1 MINQFEI
8 LKRHSKNCTGELI
21 IMMRLQLLHAQV
33 CYLSCDRL
41 LLGNVP
47 MMTCTRRV
55 VTISNTSTHCMQ
67 YTWHVTN
74 ECHAQVNHY
83 YTWLHCM
90 QYTWHVTNECHAQV
104 NHYYTWLHSMQYTW
118 HVTNE
123 CHAQV
128 NHYYTW
134 LHCTQYTWH
143 LMNECHAQVKTNL
156 QQIKFVVCRFL
167 VGLFV
172 SCELIVN

>member
-83 YTWLHCM
+83 YTWLHC
-90 QYTWHVTNECHAQV
+90 
-104 NHYYTWLHSMQYTW
+104 
-118 HVTNE
+118 
-123 CHAQV
+123 
-128 NHYYTW
+128 
-134 LHCTQYTWH
+134 TQYTWH